1 MFKSKKKRTPGQ
13 PVGTDIDWFIIP
25 IQTLRRWGIIL
36 VLLAAAGFLAYAIQ
50 SRTRRTPE
58 EKAKKEIASATELV
72 HRASAAGGIMRPG
85 SHLAQARDFLQGAE
99 DSYARKNYD
108 AAFRLAV
115 ESQSYSRRALGGGA
129 KDEPGDASL
138 ISVEGDVSI
147 QTAGRSAFDRALQR
161 QSLFDGDFIKTG
173 RAGSAEIMFSDGTLY
188 TIRPGSLFE
197 VRRPASP
204 EAGGSQIKMVSGAV
218 NVYTAASSSTVSTD
232 AATASIDRESRVS
245 VDVEKGEKTE
255 FTTYR
260 GKATVS
266 NGKETVVLA
275 DREKVT
281 AGARVRQMSAKVVV
295 PESPDL
301 VVPTDNRVYDL
312 KTSDEIDLKWSP
324 VTRAARY
331 RLQISRSRLF
341 VPDATDVDLD
351 NRAGTTARVRVT
363 HEGSYFWRVAAV
375 DATGRPSDWS
385 GVRRFRMGVEPA
397 SSAGRRSAPPQLAVS
412 APQQMGN
419 LFLVFGRTDPG
430 AVVTVNGEPADVEPD
445 GSFKKTVTVNREGS
459 ATLVVKAVDAAG
471 NEAVKQVKVFVES
484 L

>member
-1 MFKSKKKRTPGQ
+1 MFKSKRKPGQ
-13 PVGTDIDWFIIP
+13 PVGTDLDWFIIP
-25 IQTLRRWGIIL
+25 IRTLLRWGIIL
-36 VLLAAAGFLAYAIQ
+36 VLLAAAALLLYTIQ
-50 SRTRRTPE
+50 SRRSPE
-58 EKAKKEIASATELV
+58 ERAKKEIASAAELV
-72 HRASAAGGIMRPG
+72 HRAGTAGGGTVRPG

-99 DSYARKNYD
+99 DSYTRKNYD

-115 ESQSYSRRALGGGA
+115 ESQSYSRRSLGGTA

-138 ISVEGDVSI
+138 ISIEGDVSI
-147 QTAGRSAFDRALQR
+147 QTAGRSAFGRALQR

-173 RAGSAEIMFSDGTLY
+173 RTGSAEIMFSDGTLY

-204 EAGGSQIKMVSGAV
+204 EAGGSEIKMVSGTV
-218 NVYTAASSSTVSTD
+218 NIYTAASISTVSTD

-255 FTTYR
+255 ITTYR

-275 DREKVT
+275 DREKIT
-281 AGARVRQMSAKVVV
+281 AGARVRQISAKVII

-301 VVPTDNRVYDL
+301 VLPTDNRVYDL
-312 KTSDEIDLKWSP
+312 KASDEIDLKWTP
-324 VTRAARY
+324 VTKAARY
-331 RLQISRSRLF
+331 RIQISRSRLF

-351 NRAGTTARVRVT
+351 NRTGTAARVRVNR
-363 HEGSYFWRVAAV
+363 EGSYFWRVASI
-375 DATGRPSDWS
+375 DASDRPSDWS
-385 GVRRFRMGVEPA
+385 AVRRFRMGVEPA
-397 SSAGRRSAPPQLAVS
+397 SFGDRRALPPRLTVS

-419 LFLVFGRTDPG
+419 LFLVFGKTDPG
-430 AVVTVNGEPADVEPD
+430 AVVTVNGEAADVAPD

-459 ATLVVKAVDAAG
+459 ARLVVKAVDAAG
-471 NEAVKQVKVFVES
+471 NETVKQVKVFVES